1 MSLDGK
7 NAIVTGGASGIG
19 RAISLRLARDGANV
33 AILDLDA
40 AGAAR
45 VAGEVGQLGRR
56 SVAAIV
62 DVADARSVGEGVASA
77 RRELGAISILVND
90 AGIGEIAPL
99 ADMTEGQWDRMI
111 GVHLK
116 GTFNCTRAVI
126 GEMIAAGEGRI
137 INISSVAGLAGA
149 VGFVHYSAAKAGVL
163 GFTKA
168 LAQEVAATGVT
179 VNAIAP
185 GLIDTP
191 ILGKAGLADDL
202 VKKIVERMPVRRI
215 GRPDDIAGACAYL
228 ASEDA
233 AFVTGQVVSPNGG
246 SWM

>member
-1 MSLDGK
+1 VSLDGK

-99 ADMTEGQWDRMI
+99 ANMTEGQWDRMI

>member
-99 ADMTEGQWDRMI
+99 ANMTEGQWDRMI

>member
-1 MSLDGK
+1 VSLDGK